1 MLTVA
6 DTLKLKPFTGAKI
19 VAGSDG
25 LDTPVVW
32 VHTTSVP
39 DAAQWLNG
47 GELLL
52 VTANNLPAD
61 NVGQSQY
68 IKELT
73 QKKVAGLVVAVGRMI
88 DHVSDA
94 MRVCADEEKL
104 PLIEIAYTTRFVDLA
119 RTANERIAQENM
131 ALVRRSLDIHRA
143 LTQLVLEGGGVRDLA
158 QLLTR
163 LINQSV
169 SIETER
175 FAALA
180 SVNIAAV
187 DEARRYTQQH
197 GRTDPRLVEALE
209 EWVLPD
215 IRRTLQP
222 VFIPKMPDVGLEMER
237 ILAPIVVHGE
247 IYGFVWI
254 IADDRPLDDIDRVA
268 IESAATIAALMMLH
282 QQSIQS
288 AEAEMKGN
296 LLTRLIQGEMSGF
309 NVLTDQA
316 LRYGV
321 DLKVPY
327 RLLMVEYPQATSQRL
342 LRLYRETNHV
352 VATRDRNAIVGQYAS
367 NMILLIQ
374 ASEDPDRI
382 IEDLRSTTSREGK
395 ARIGVSGAH
404 HGARQVRLA
413 YKQAREVLD
422 ITRKLGTHGPNVYF
436 DDLGYIHALYH
447 AGPEALE
454 SNAYAPG
461 LRKLVNENQAN
472 LFNTLEVYLN
482 VGGNGVAAA
491 EALHIHRSTLNY
503 RLSRIAELC
512 GFELS
517 DPTTRTNLQVA
528 LKLLR
533 LFEVG

>member
-6 DTLKLKPFTGAKI
+6 DALKLKPFTGAQVI
-19 VAGSDG
+19 AGHAG
-25 LDTPVVW
+25 LDNPVTW
-32 VHTTSVP
+32 VHTTGVP

-52 VTANNLPAD
+52 VTANNMPD
-61 NVGQSQY
+61 DPSGQRRY
-68 IKELT
+68 VKELAE
-73 QKKVAGLVVAVGRMI
+73 KRVAGLIVAVGKLI
-88 DHVSDA
+88 DHIPAVMCEA
-94 MRVCADEEKL
+94 ANAHKF
-104 PLIEIAYTTRFVDLA
+104 PLIEIPYAVRFVDLV

-143 LTQLVLEGGGVRDLA
+143 LTQLVLEGGGIRDLA
-158 QLLTR
+158 QLLAR

-175 FAALA
+175 FEALA

-197 GRTDPRLVEALE
+197 GRTDPRLVNALE
-209 EWVLPD
+209 AAVLPE

-222 VFIPKMPDVGLEMER
+222 VFIPRMPHVGLEMER
-237 ILAPIVVHGE
+237 ILAPVVVHGE

-254 IADDRPLDDIDRVA
+254 IADERPLDDIDRVA
-268 IESAATIAALMMLH
+268 IESAATIAALIMLH
-282 QQSIQS
+282 QDSIQS
-288 AEAEMKGN
+288 AEAAMKGN

-321 DLKVPY
+321 DLRETF
-327 RLLMVEYPQATSQRL
+327 RLLMVEYPQATSQRI
-342 LRLYRETNHV
+342 LRLYRETNHI
-352 VATRDRNAIVGQYAS
+352 VATRDRAAIVGQYAG

-374 ASEDPDRI
+374 STEDPDMI

-395 ARIGVSGAH
+395 ARIGVSGTH
-404 HGARQVRLA
+404 SGARQVRLA
-413 YKQAREVLD
+413 YTESREVLD
-422 ITRKLGTHGPNVYF
+422 ITRKLGQHGPNLYF

-447 AGPEALE
+447 AGPKALE
-454 SNAYAPG
+454 SNPYAPA
-461 LRKLVNENQAN
+461 LRLLITGQQAD
-472 LFNTLEVYLN
+472 LFHTLEIYLDT
-482 VGGNGVAAA
+482 GGNGVSAA

-503 RLSRIAELC
+503 RLSRITEIATVD
-512 GFELS
+512 LS
-517 DPTTRTNLQVA
+517 NPTTRMNLQVA

-533 LFEVG
+533 LFEIG